1 MLKHYDN
8 LVFSKIVEKNDYSF
22 KNPIFGKSNT
32 DQSYYEPMA
41 SMVQNLSKSGA
52 LSSSLHNDAEKSI
65 SQIRAEANF
74 LPQNLTH
81 EETQAY
87 ITAQREQV
95 SSAIKSVNEQIK
107 DINFKV
113 QQDLKEKSVQKSTS
127 ED

>member
-1 MLKHYDN
+1 MVRHYN
-8 LVFSKIVEKNDYSF
+8 ALVFSTIVEKNDYSF
-22 KNPIFGKSNT
+22 KNPTFGKSNT

-41 SMVQNLSKSGA
+41 SMVQNLSKSGS
-52 LSSSLHNDAEKSI
+52 LSSTLHNDAEKSI
-65 SQIRAEANF
+65 AQIRAEANF

-113 QQDLKEKSVQKSTS
+113 QQDLKEKISQKSLR